1 MRIIA
6 ITNQKGGC
14 GKTTTAINLS
24 ACLSQMEKKVLL
36 IDLDPQGHATLG
48 SHIKPQ
54 DLDKSMYDVLTP
66 DQEKQVDLEKIIISS
81 SGSFDLAPANVLLA
95 AIEQE
100 LSGKPEREVKL
111 EQAIAK
117 MTTKKI
123 YDFILI
129 DSPPS
134 LGLLTFNGLRA
145 SDEIITCVET
155 GFYSLHG
162 MSRLLEIVNIIE
174 RNISYKIKIKAL
186 ITMFDRR
193 TNFSKE
199 IKDEIHKYFVGNVFN
214 TIINNNVRLKES
226 SSFGVPIIT
235 YDKRSSGAEDYNNL
249 AYEVVQTEPP
259 QRAKL
264 RKENFQKSKKW
275 EDQEKEAVLFE
286 HYDPDADSVYIAG
299 DFNGWIVDQK
309 SKLQN
314 TKEGYWTKKYNLE
327 QGRYRY
333 KFIVDGK
340 WVIDATNPKTES
352 DDVGVTNSVLEI
364 S

>member
-24 ACLSQMEKKVLL
+24 ACLSQMKKSVLL
-36 IDLDPQGHATLG
+36 IDFLCVYLLVLG
-48 SHIKPQ
+48 
-54 DLDKSMYDVLTP
+54 YDVLTP
-66 DQEKQVDLEKIIISS
+66 NEEKKVDLEEIIISS
-81 SGSFDLAPANVLLA
+81 SGSFDLAPANVLLS

-100 LSGKPEREVKL
+100 LSGKPERDAKL
-111 EQAIAK
+111 EQAISK
-117 MTTKKI
+117 MTITKI
-123 YDFILI
+123 YDFIFI
-129 DSPPS
+129 DCPPS
-134 LGLLTFNGLRA
+134 LGLLTFNGLRT

-162 MSRLLEIVNIIE
+162 MSRLLEIVNVIE
-174 RNISYKIKIKAL
+174 KNLVYKIKVKAL
-186 ITMFDRR
+186 ITMFDKR

-214 TIINNNVRLKES
+214 TIINNNVRLKEAS
-226 SSFGVPIIT
+226 SYGVSIIA
-235 YDKRSSGAEDYNNL
+235 YDKHSSGAKDYNNL
-249 AYEVVQTEPP
+249 AYEMVQTEPP
-259 QRAKL
+259 QRAKI
-264 RKENFQKSKKW
+264 RKENFLNSKTWKTP
-275 EDQEKEAVLFE
+275 EKETVLFE
-286 HYDPDADSVYIAG
+286 HYDPEADSVYIAG

-314 TKEGYWTKKYNLE
+314 TKAGHWTKKYNLE

-340 WVIDATNPKTES
+340 WVIDSANPNTES
-352 DDVGVTNSVLEI
+352 DEVGVTNSVVEI
-364 S
+364 G